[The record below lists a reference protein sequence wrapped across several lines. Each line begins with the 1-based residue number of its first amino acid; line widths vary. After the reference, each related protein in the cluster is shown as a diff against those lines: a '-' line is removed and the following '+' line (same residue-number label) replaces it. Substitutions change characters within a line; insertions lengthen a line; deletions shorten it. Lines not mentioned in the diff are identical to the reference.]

1 MLKVILVASGKGG
14 TGKTSL
20 TAGVGAALAAN
31 GHRVLVIDGD
41 CGLRNLD
48 IVLGMSDRVVYS
60 FADVA
65 GGAVPLADA
74 MACHPCT
81 KTLYLLT
88 APVAL
93 PALSERGMDQ
103 LAKQAEQAG
112 FDYLIIDGPAGLPA
126 ELSFLAHIATQAII
140 VTSTD
145 RVCARRGTLRPQ
157 ASRRNTASSASV
169 WCSTACAR
177 RIISRGRS
185 ATSTTQW
192 MRQGFPLLGIVPE
205 DVDLIACGNSGTSI
219 IAAKKTRCCACL
231 SEYRAPGRRA
241 RAADEDLIVTERQN
255 LTLTQINHGD
265 KEGDVWK

>member
-65 GGAVPLADA
+65 GGMVQLADA
-74 MACHPCT
+74 MARHPVYE
-81 KTLYLLT
+81 TLYLLT
-88 APVAL
+88 APVRL

-126 ELSFLAHIATQAII
+126 EMSFLAHIATQAII
-140 VTSTD
+140 VTATD
-145 RVCARRGTLRPQ
+145 RACVRGAERCARTIEQEYCIQRILMVLNRVRP
-157 ASRRNTASSASV
+157 RL
-169 WCSTACAR
+169 
-177 RIISRGRS
+177 ISRGRS
-185 ATSTTQW
+185 GNIDDA
-192 MRQGFPLLGIVPE
+192 MDEAGLPLLGIVPE
-205 DVDLIACGNSGTSI
+205 DEDLIACGNSGTSI
-219 IAAKKTRCCACL
+219 IAAKKHGA
-231 SEYRAPGRRA
+231 A
-241 RAADEDLIVTERQN
+241 RAYQNIARRLDGERVP
-255 LTLTQINHGD
+255 LMKI
-265 KEGDVWK
+265 

>member
-65 GGAVPLADA
+65 GGMVQLADA
-74 MACHPCT
+74 MARHPVYE
-81 KTLYLLT
+81 TLYLLT
-88 APVAL
+88 APVSL

-126 ELSFLAHIATQAII
+126 EMSFLAHIATQAII
-140 VTSTD
+140 VTATD
-145 RVCARRGTLRPQ
+145 RACVRRGALRPYHRAGILHPAYPHGAQ
-157 ASRRNTASSASV
+157 PRASEAHQPRPLGQHRR
-169 WCSTACAR
+169 R
-177 RIISRGRS
+177 DGRGRAS
-185 ATSTTQW
+185 AA
-192 MRQGFPLLGIVPE
+192 RH
-205 DVDLIACGNSGTSI
+205 
-219 IAAKKTRCCACL
+219 
-231 SEYRAPGRRA
+231 RA
-241 RAADEDLIVTERQN
+241 R
-255 LTLTQINHGD
+255 G
-265 KEGDVWK
+265 